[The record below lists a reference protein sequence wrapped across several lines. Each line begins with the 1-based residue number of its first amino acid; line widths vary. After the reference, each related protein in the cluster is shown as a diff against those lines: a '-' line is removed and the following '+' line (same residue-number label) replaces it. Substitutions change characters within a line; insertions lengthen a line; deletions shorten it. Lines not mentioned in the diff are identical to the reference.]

1 MTQTE
6 CIDRFLHGRRGSASN
21 MHTDGKIIY
30 AEFYEGHPAAMHLPN
45 GFFLVNEDSERWRSS
60 GRQQYIT
67 RSVRTYAG
75 EDRVCSCN
83 TEEFKR
89 YLRTDCPV
97 ILKVRRKGA
106 KDIPQMVEDLM
117 DMSLLP
123 LHRFP
128 RKRFETL
135 IRDEV
140 AYIQLRQAVNRGT
153 FPPLFTLSAVGQFR
167 FKDAYDTLI
176 EASRR
181 GNRDAALDLMKAS
194 LIRLRDGG
202 VDMTIDRNMKS
213 MARALKKGFEN
224 YYGCVVTYEICH
236 LVLWDG
242 QLMSVQDGGVH
253 LIRVSELEER
263 LSRPYARTTITP
275 NILETIKSDL
285 VLEEL

>member
-6 CIDRFLHGRRGSASN
+6 CIDRFLHGRHGNASN

-30 AEFYEGHPAAMHLPN
+30 AEPSDSHPAAMHLPN
-45 GFFLVNEDSERWRSS
+45 GFFLVNEDAERHSS
-60 GRQQYIT
+60 GRQYYIT

-75 EDRVCSCN
+75 EDHVCSCN

-106 KDIPQMVEDLM
+106 NGIPQMVEDLM
-117 DMSLLP
+117 DMDFLP
-123 LHRFP
+123 RVRFP

-140 AYIQLRQAVNRGT
+140 AYIQLRQAISRGSFPST
-153 FPPLFTLSAVGQFR
+153 FSLAAVGQFR
-167 FKDAYDTLI
+167 FKDAYDVLI
-176 EASRR
+176 EAARR

-194 LIRLRDGG
+194 LIRLRAGG

-213 MARALKKGFEN
+213 MARALKKGFKG
-224 YYGCVVTYEICH
+224 YYGCVVSYEIFH
-236 LVLWDG
+236 LVLWNG
-242 QLMSVQDGGVH
+242 QLMSIQDGGVH
-253 LIRVSELEER
+253 VIRFSELDER
-263 LSRPYARTTITP
+263 LSQPYAKTTITP
-275 NILETIKSDL
+275 SILETIKCDL
-285 VLEEL
+285 ILEEL